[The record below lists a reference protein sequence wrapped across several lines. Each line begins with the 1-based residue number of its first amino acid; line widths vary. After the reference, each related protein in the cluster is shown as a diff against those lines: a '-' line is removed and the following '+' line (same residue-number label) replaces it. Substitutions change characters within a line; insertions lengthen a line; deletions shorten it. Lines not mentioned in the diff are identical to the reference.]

1 MKKNI
6 LIIACIIMLFSIVFF
21 LGNWHYFSD
30 KNPQIVEDGAVTIE
44 AEQLQ

>member
-1 MKKNI
+1 
-6 LIIACIIMLFSIVFF
+6 MLFSIVFF